1 MKPNFLVVGAG
12 RCGTTSLCYY
22 LEQHP
27 DVFIYEQKETEFFNS
42 DRFYN
47 KDWPWYESLFEK
59 GKGHKAVGEGTVNY
73 SKQYRYPKAVP
84 RIVHHLPDVR
94 LIYITRHPLEQ
105 LESNWKYSYLHGYE
119 SKSFNRAL
127 KENFDYLDTCNY
139 LRQIQVYRQFY
150 PDEQILILFLEDMR
164 SNPSMVLKKCVNFLK
179 IDNRFKDVDMTP
191 QNRSEDDYGNRLILA
206 LMKKMP
212 GYEHMRDLFPLRLK
226 KLSKLM
232 LKRQMRDQVPWD
244 IEIRKWVIDE
254 IGEDTQAFLKR
265 YGKDPV
271 FWNFNPYLS

>member
-73 SKQYRYPKAVP
+73 SKQYRYPKAEP

-94 LIYITRHPLEQ
+94 
-105 LESNWKYSYLHGYE
+105 
-119 SKSFNRAL
+119 
-127 KENFDYLDTCNY
+127 
-139 LRQIQVYRQFY
+139 
-150 PDEQILILFLEDMR
+150 
-164 SNPSMVLKKCVNFLK
+164 
-179 IDNRFKDVDMTP
+179 
-191 QNRSEDDYGNRLILA
+191 
-206 LMKKMP
+206 
-212 GYEHMRDLFPLRLK
+212 
-226 KLSKLM
+226 
-232 LKRQMRDQVPWD
+232 
-244 IEIRKWVIDE
+244 
-254 IGEDTQAFLKR
+254 
-265 YGKDPV
+265 
-271 FWNFNPYLS
+271 